1 MSGPSVVP
9 DVKGLLLG
17 AAVLL
22 FVLPGAARGVGEPR
36 LIGTVRAD
44 LTIKLTDAN
53 GTSVT
58 SVSPGT
64 YDFEIHDET
73 VSHNFHLTGPGV
85 DRRTEVAD
93 EEITTWEDLV
103 LAPGATY
110 QFVCDPH
117 AEYMKGSFTTTPAS
131 PPPPP
136 PPSPPPP
143 PGPPPPP
150 PPAPPPPAGTRAA
163 QSVSGVRFRIA
174 RSHGRRWLV
183 ARARVTRAAPARLQ
197 LLRRNRSM
205 ASARKRFRAGRN
217 EFRLPLRR
225 SLPRGTYVARLTI
238 GGAARPYTARIPIG

>member
-1 MSGPSVVP
+1 M
-9 DVKGLLLG
+9 KGLLLG
-17 AAVLL
+17 AAALL
-22 FVLPGAARGVGEPR
+22 LVLPGAARGVGEPR

-44 LTIKLTDAN
+44 LTIMLTDAN
-53 GTSVT
+53 GTPVT

-85 DRRTEVAD
+85 DRKTEVAG
-93 EEITTWEDLV
+93 EETTTWEDLA
-103 LAPGATY
+103 LASGATY

-117 AEYMKGSFTTTPAS
+117 ADFMKGSFTTSPAS

-150 PPAPPPPAGTRAA
+150 PPAGTRPT
-163 QSVSGVRFRIA
+163 QSVSGVRMRVA
-174 RSHGRRWLV
+174 RSEGRRWLI
-183 ARARVTRAAPARLQ
+183 ARARVTIAAPARLQ
-197 LLRRNRSM
+197 LLRRNRGV
-205 ASARKRFRAGRN
+205 ASARRRFRAGRN
-217 EFRLPLRR
+217 ELRLLLRR

>member
-1 MSGPSVVP
+1 VP
-9 DVKGLLLG
+9 GVKGLLLG
-17 AAVLL
+17 AAALL
-22 FVLPGAARGVGEPR
+22 LVLPGAARGVGEPR

-44 LTIKLTDAN
+44 LTITLTDAN
-53 GTSVT
+53 GTPVT

-85 DRRTEVAD
+85 DRKTEVAD
-93 EEITTWEDLV
+93 EETTTWEDLV
-103 LAPGATY
+103 LPSGVTY

-117 AEYMKGSFTTTPAS
+117 ADFMKGSFTTSPAS

-150 PPAPPPPAGTRAA
+150 PPPLPPPPAGTRAS
-163 QSVSGVRFRIA
+163 QSVSAVRMRVA
-174 RSHGRRWLV
+174 RSGGRRWLV
-183 ARARVTRAAPARLQ
+183 ARARVTIAAPARLQ
-197 LLRRNRSM
+197 LLRRNRSVG
-205 ASARKRFRAGRN
+205 SARKRFRAGRN
-217 EFRLPLRR
+217 ELRLLLRR
-225 SLPRGTYVARLTI
+225 SLPRGIYVARLTI

>member
-1 MSGPSVVP
+1 
-9 DVKGLLLG
+9 VKGLLLG
-17 AAVLL
+17 AAALL
-22 FVLPGAARGVGEPR
+22 LVLPGAARGVGEPR

-44 LTIKLTDAN
+44 LTIVLTDAN
-53 GTSVT
+53 GTPVT

-73 VSHNFHLTGPGV
+73 VGHNFHLTGPGV

-93 EEITTWEDLV
+93 EETATWEDLV

-117 AEYMKGSFTTTPAS
+117 AEFMKGSFTTSPAS

-150 PPAPPPPAGTRAA
+150 PPAPPPPAGTRAG
-163 QSVSGVRFRIA
+163 QSVSAVRFRIA
-174 RSHGRRWLV
+174 RTGGQRWLV
-183 ARARVTRAAPARLQ
+183 ARAKVTRAAPARLQ
-197 LLRRNRSM
+197 LLRRNRGVS
-205 ASARKRFRAGRN
+205 SARKRFRAGRN
-217 EFRLPLRR
+217 ELRLLLRR

>member
-1 MSGPSVVP
+1 M
-9 DVKGLLLG
+9 KGLLLG
-17 AAVLL
+17 AAALL
-22 FVLPGAARGVGEPR
+22 LVLPGAARGVGEPR

-44 LTIKLTDAN
+44 LTITLTDAN
-53 GTSVT
+53 GAPVT
-58 SVSPGT
+58 SVSPAT

-93 EEITTWEDLV
+93 EGITTWEDLV
-103 LAPGATY
+103 LQPGATY

-117 AEYMKGSFTTTPAS
+117 ADYMKGSFTTSPAS

-150 PPAPPPPAGTRAA
+150 PPLPPPPAGTRAA
-163 QSVSGVRFRIA
+163 QAVSGVRFRIA
-174 RSHGRRWLV
+174 RSGGRRWLV
-183 ARARVTRAAPARLQ
+183 ARARVTKAAPARLQ
-197 LLRRNRSM
+197 LLRRNRGV
-205 ASARKRFRAGRN
+205 ASARKRFHAGRN
-217 EFRLPLRR
+217 ELRLLVRR
-225 SLPRGTYVARLTI
+225 SLPRGTYVARLTV